1 MAKTFN
7 TRVQQKID
15 TENNWIAQDPV
26 LLNGEIVIAKTEF
39 DEMRIKIGDGTSTF
53 SSLPYIDDATN
64 NSLLLHT
71 LNKNNPHSVTAQQ
84 IGAEVSGSAASAL
97 AEAKSYSD
105 TNLAEA
111 KSYSDSNLAEAKS
124 YTDSAIGNI
133 NSILDTINGEVI

>member
-1 MAKTFN
+1 MSKTFN
-7 TRVQQKID
+7 TRVRQKID

-53 SSLPYIDDATN
+53 SSLPYIDDAIN

-105 TNLAEA
+105 
-111 KSYSDSNLAEAKS
+111 SNLAEAKS
-124 YTDSAIGNI
+124 YTDSTIGNI

>member
-53 SSLPYIDDATN
+53 SSLPYIDDTVN

-71 LNKNNPHSVTAQQ
+71 LNKNNPHNVTAQQ

-105 TNLAEA
+105 NNLT
-111 KSYSDSNLAEAKS
+111 EAKS

>member
-71 LNKNNPHSVTAQQ
+71 LNKNNPHSVTAQ
-84 IGAEVSGSAASAL
+84 
-97 AEAKSYSD
+97 
-105 TNLAEA
+105 
-111 KSYSDSNLAEAKS
+111 
-124 YTDSAIGNI
+124 
-133 NSILDTINGEVI
+133 